1 MISVQC
7 GRWPGVPHEEIGG
20 RKSLLALCPSDVS
33 TLSELLRSD
42 GVFWRRSWGEAVRIE
57 P

>member
-1 MISVQC
+1 MISAQC